1 MSFVGGI
8 HGFATDRFTWGVS
21 GSLGAHEADL
31 FLTDTVNASL
41 GPDTPTSFKLGGHRQ
56 REVALHANSRS
67 QESIGDGD
75 TWRVLGQYSR
85 MDILGHGIDLVEIDR
100 VETLLMRSDDF
111 LLGWFTTRELSDL
124 QTRSSQARVVA
135 GRVAAKE
142 AAAKA
147 LGSGFA
153 GDVSWQDI
161 EILATDTGAP
171 IVELSG
177 GALELARSMGVAKL
191 TVSIS
196 HERAV
201 AVASVI
207 AVGAATPFRGT

>member
-1 MSFVGGI
+1 MRPLVSALPGASTLGGAPENREN
-8 HGFATDRFTWGVS
+8 FSKRTFT
-21 GSLGAHEADL
+21 A
-31 FLTDTVNASL
+31 
-41 GPDTPTSFKLGGHRQ
+41 GPDFGM
-56 REVALHANSRS
+56 
-67 QESIGDGD
+67 
-75 TWRVLGQYSR
+75 LGQYSR

-100 VETLLMRSDDF
+100 VETLLKRSDDF
-111 LLGWFTTRELSDL
+111 LLGWFTARELSDL
-124 QTRSSQARVVA
+124 RTRSSQALVVA

-147 LGSGFA
+147 LGSGFT

-161 EILATDTGAP
+161 EILATATGAP

-196 HERAV
+196 HGRAV
-201 AVASVI
+201 AVGSVI
-207 AVGAATPFRGT
+207 AVGAATQFRGT

>member
-1 MSFVGGI
+1 MYPVCRLPTTAFRATLGCQRWAATIAFKASSFAFVY
-8 HGFATDRFTWGVS
+8 ANDSVT
-21 GSLGAHEADL
+21 
-31 FLTDTVNASL
+31 N
-41 GPDTPTSFKLGGHRQ
+41 
-56 REVALHANSRS
+56 VARVTRPWRVRPRS
-67 QESIGDGD
+67 QESMGDGD

-100 VETLLMRSDDF
+100 VETLLKRSDDF
-111 LLGWFTTRELSDL
+111 LLGWFTARELSYL
-124 QTRSSQARVVA
+124 QTRSSQVRVVA

-177 GALELARSMGVAKL
+177 GALELAKSMGVAKL

-207 AVGAATPFRGT
+207 AVGAAAPFRGT

>member
-1 MSFVGGI
+1 
-8 HGFATDRFTWGVS
+8 
-21 GSLGAHEADL
+21 
-31 FLTDTVNASL
+31 
-41 GPDTPTSFKLGGHRQ
+41 
-56 REVALHANSRS
+56 
-67 QESIGDGD
+67 
-75 TWRVLGQYSR
+75 

-100 VETLLMRSDDF
+100 VETLLKRSDDF
-111 LLGWFTTRELSDL
+111 LLGWFTARELSDL

-171 IVELSG
+171 VVELSG
-177 GALELARSMGVAKL
+177 RALELAKSMGGAKL
-191 TVSIS
+191 MVSIS

-207 AVGAATPFRGT
+207 AVGATTPFRGT